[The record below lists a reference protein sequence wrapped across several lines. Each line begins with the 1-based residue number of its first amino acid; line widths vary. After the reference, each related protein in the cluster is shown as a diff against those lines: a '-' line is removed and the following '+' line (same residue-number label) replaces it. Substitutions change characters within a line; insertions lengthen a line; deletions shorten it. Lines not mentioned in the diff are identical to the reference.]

1 MSQQDQ
7 RAAMDDAVA
16 QQGLTMDGDTPEQ
29 RARLLEMLTDTDLE
43 PPSQRFLANL
53 AVKDLPLA
61 NLDEADKHEFKWDIV
76 ENTMETFIAAHPH
89 DDSGVYGG
97 FRAYVYDDPSEAL
110 EPLSRDEIQQART
123 FLWQVYALA
132 TRAEDMRQQ
141 EIASKQSN
149 ESIVRREG
157 FESESG
163 GFLSRVG

>member
-1 MSQQDQ
+1 MTA
-7 RAAMDDAVA
+7 RDDAVA
-16 QQGLTMDGDTPEQ
+16 REGLTGTGDSPTE
-29 RARLLEMLTDTDLE
+29 RARLLEMLTDTELD

-89 DDSGVYGG
+89 DDSAVYGG
-97 FRAYVYDDPSEAL
+97 VRAVIYDDPSEAL
-110 EPLSRDEIQQART
+110 EPLSRSEIQQART
-123 FLWQVYALA
+123 FLWQVYARA

-141 EIASKQSN
+141 EIAGKQSN

-157 FESESG
+157 FDTGSSG
-163 GFLSRVG
+163 GFLNRT